1 MSCRSFQS
9 LNKFYMSGE
18 ITVWEIGA
26 KSVDEMGIDE
36 MGFNETGINR
46 ANNRTHNSTGLL

>member
-46 ANNRTHNSTGLL
+46 ANNRKHNSTGLL